1 MGRNRE
7 FSGFS
12 PTKDGDFDVDGDPS
26 LVLTLARG
34 LSVLNCFNASRQ
46 QLSNKEIAAITG
58 LSKPTVSRLTYTL
71 AKFGYLR
78 YVPSGQRYCLGLSVL
93 ATAHPLLAQMRLRQ
107 VSRPL
112 MQSMANEIGG
122 VVSIGMQYGRAMIYV
137 ESCASGVSV
146 NPVVAGIGSQIP
158 MFRTAMGRAYLCGL
172 EVQARAH
179 LFDSVLRQDQRSHAY
194 YLDNLNEA
202 LEQYDKWGFCLA
214 SKSLVRDA
222 RSVGVPLGLSV
233 DDQQYAFNCGVPVH
247 RLNDHRLVQ
256 EIGPRLL
263 QLVRDVKVSVG
274 VG

>member
-7 FSGFS
+7 FLGFA
-12 PTKDGDFDVDGDPS
+12 PTKDGDVDLVDDPS

-34 LSVLNCFNASRQ
+34 LSVLNCFNASRH

-93 ATAHPLLAQMRLRQ
+93 ASVHPMLSQMRLRQ
-107 VSRPL
+107 VARPL

-122 VVSIGMQYGRAMIYV
+122 VVSIGMQYGRTMIYV

-146 NPVVAGIGSQIP
+146 NPVVAGVGSQIP

-172 EVQARAH
+172 DTQARGQ
-179 LFDSVLRQDQRSHAY
+179 LFDAVLRQDKQSQQHY
-194 YLDNLNEA
+194 QENLNEA
-202 LEQYDKWGFCLA
+202 LEQYGKWGFCLA
-214 SKSLVRDA
+214 SKSLVRAA

-233 DDQQYAFNCGVPVH
+233 DDQHYAFNCGIPVH
-247 RLNDHRLVQ
+247 RLSDDRLVQ

-263 QLVRDVKVSVG
+263 QLVRDIQVSVG
-274 VG
+274 VR